1 MVFQII
7 AFKCFGG
14 SDGAGHGF
22 TFLKDLSVLI
32 RIIKI
37 KSTIRNVVKRCVDVF
52 LEGPRVI
59 DPVFYNI

>member
-52 LEGPRVI
+52 L
-59 DPVFYNI
+59 

>member
-1 MVFQII
+1 MVFQIS

-32 RIIKI
+32 RVIKI
-37 KSTIRNVVKRCVDVF
+37 KSTIRNVVKEACGRF
-52 LEGPRVI
+52 S
-59 DPVFYNI
+59 